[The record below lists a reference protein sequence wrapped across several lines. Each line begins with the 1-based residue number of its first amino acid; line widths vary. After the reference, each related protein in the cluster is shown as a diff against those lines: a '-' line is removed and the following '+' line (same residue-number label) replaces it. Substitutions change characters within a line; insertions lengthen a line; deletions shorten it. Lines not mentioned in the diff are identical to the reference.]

1 MDDAR
6 NEKRQLQN
14 AIDQSNLR
22 RASELSIAEKLK
34 LGADLYED
42 GILSSHPSLKIEDI
56 DACVAYAAEMSRTLE
71 ARDDT
76 ESWPEWYSMSPLER
90 WNESAKLWQ
99 FYLEAGGSLD
109 PEPDSQSP
117 FDAVMPHG
125 TAPAYGRPGL
135 RVLRRS
141 GV

>member
-1 MDDAR
+1 MQWQDRISVDPLVSHGKACINGTR
-6 NEKRQLQN
+6 IMVSVVL
-14 AIDQSNLR
+14 DNL
-22 RASELSIAEKLK
+22 ASGISRS
-34 LGADLYED
+34 D
-42 GILSSHPSLKIEDI
+42 ILSSHPSLEIEDI

-125 TAPAYGRPGL
+125 TAPAYGRTGL

>member
-1 MDDAR
+1 MSEPANERKADD
-6 NEKRQLQN
+6 
-14 AIDQSNLR
+14 LR
-22 RASELSIAEKLK
+22 
-34 LGADLYED
+34 
-42 GILSSHPSLKIEDI
+42 
-56 DACVAYAAEMSRTLE
+56 E
-71 ARDDT
+71 ARDDA

-90 WNESAKLWQ
+90 WYESAKLWQ